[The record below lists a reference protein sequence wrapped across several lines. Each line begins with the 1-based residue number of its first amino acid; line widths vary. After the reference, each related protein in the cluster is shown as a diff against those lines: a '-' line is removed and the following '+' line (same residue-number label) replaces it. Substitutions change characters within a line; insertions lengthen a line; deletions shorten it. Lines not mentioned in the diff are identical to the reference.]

1 MIARLRQALLSP
13 ILLLALTQLFWAGNW
28 VVGRAVREEVPP
40 IALTFWRWVIALAL
54 IAPLAWPHLRRQWP
68 EVRAGRRSLLLLGL
82 LGTGFYNALAYTG
95 LQQTSAI
102 NGVLLN
108 AFIPLLIVVIAWA
121 GFGRHVRRVEAAGV
135 AVSLLGVLAIIG
147 RGDPRTLAGLEFN
160 AGDLWILASVLA
172 WALYTNLLPRR
183 PAALHPHAFLAC
195 IAAVGLVAMLPFYAW
210 ELAAGR
216 RIVPGPTAWAAIAY
230 TGVFPAF
237 LGYLFWN
244 RGVARVGPARAAQFL
259 YLMPAFGVLLSML
272 FLDERPALY
281 HFAGIAL
288 IFGGIYLTST
298 ARPGPA

>member
-1 MIARLRQALLSP
+1 MFAHLPRFFLSP
-13 ILLLALTQLFWAGNW
+13 VLLLVLTQLFWAGNW
-28 VVGRAVREEVPP
+28 VVGRAVRDFVPP

-68 EVRAGRRSLLLLGL
+68 QIRSGWRSLLMLGL

-108 AFIPLLIVVIAWA
+108 AFIPLLIIVIAWVA
-121 GFGRHVRRVEAAGV
+121 FGKRVRRLEATGV
-135 AVSLLGVLAIIG
+135 AVSFLGVLVIIG

-172 WALYTNLLPRR
+172 WALYTNLLVRR
-183 PAALHPHAFLAC
+183 PARLHALAFLAC
-195 IAAVGLVAMLPFYAW
+195 IAAIGLVAMLPFYGW

-216 RIVPGPTAWAAIAY
+216 RIVPGPAAWAGIAY
-230 TGVFPAF
+230 TGIFPAF

-244 RGVARVGPARAAQFL
+244 RGVKQVGASRAGHFL

-288 IFGGIYLTST
+288 IFAGIYLTHRV
-298 ARPGPA
+298 RPEAA

>member
-1 MIARLRQALLSP
+1 MLARLRQALLSP

-28 VVGRAVREEVPP
+28 VVGRAVRDEVPP

-108 AFIPLLIVVIAWA
+108 AFIPLLIIVIAWA
-121 GFGRHVRRVEAAGV
+121 AFGRHVRRAEAGGV

-147 RGDPRTLAGLEFN
+147 QGELRFLAALRFN
-160 AGDLWILASVLA
+160 AGDLWILASVLT

-183 PAALHPHAFLAC
+183 PASLHPLAFLAC

-216 RIVPGPTAWAAIAY
+216 RIVPGAAAWAAIAY
-230 TGVFPAF
+230 TGV
-237 LGYLFWN
+237 
-244 RGVARVGPARAAQFL
+244 
-259 YLMPAFGVLLSML
+259 
-272 FLDERPALY
+272 
-281 HFAGIAL
+281 
-288 IFGGIYLTST
+288 
-298 ARPGPA
+298 

>member
-1 MIARLRQALLSP
+1 MLARLRQALLSP
-13 ILLLALTQLFWAGNW
+13 ILLLALTQFFWAGNW

-95 LQQTSAI
+95 LQQTSAV

-108 AFIPLLIVVIAWA
+108 AFIPLLVILIGWMV
-121 GFGRHVRRVEAAGV
+121 FGRRIRPMEAAGV

-147 RGDPRTLAGLEFN
+147 RGDARLLAGLELN
-160 AGDLWILASVLA
+160 AGDLWILASALA
-172 WALYTNLLPRR
+172 WALYTNLLARR
-183 PAALHPHAFLAC
+183 PAGLDALAFLAC

-216 RIVPGPTAWAAIAY
+216 RIVPGPAAWAAIAY